1 MAVILPLL
9 TIATTAVAE
18 SGVVA
23 AVGSAMTSAA
33 TTAAGFLGVGGAA
46 APALGAAA
54 PALGAAAPAAVSGA
68 GLTTGVAAST
78 TAIPMGGGL
87 AGTGGIVWA
96 PAAAGTAV
104 PTILPGGASAAGGLG
119 TLGKVGMSVGSQA
132 ASESIKSGA
141 EATRATAENVAN
153 AQRGTARALADRGAG
168 LGATRPGPRQLAGS
182 KPLLRPAR
190 VPKIPMTPEEG
201 ADLVAGTGQYADYTP
216 IGQDMGY
223 SFASTGSDPR
233 SVLTGGWA
241 SGSDVTGGMSDA
253 EVLSQPFSGAMQ
265 TPHGDPAGYEAL
277 KQSLGTWDLGD
288 GAPGWEGR
296 VSEPFGMDDLWGAVE
311 GSGKYLWEKGGD
323 LWEGMKEHPGPTIF
337 GLAALDQLLARREA
351 DERMKGEKKRK
362 QELAARYPIY
372 GGYRGEGIARQEPYW
387 VSDPS
392 WNRRIG

>member
-1 MAVILPLL
+1 MGFILALLPMA
-9 TIATTAVAE
+9 ATAVAE

-33 TTAAGFLGVGGAA
+33 TTAAGFLGVGG
-46 APALGAAA
+46 
-54 PALGAAAPAAVSGA
+54 ST
-68 GLTTGVAAST
+68 GLTLAEQAA
-78 TAIPMGGGL
+78 L
-87 AGTGGIVWA
+87 
-96 PAAAGTAV
+96 AAAGTAA

-119 TLGKVGMSVGSQA
+119 TLGKVGMSVGSQG
-132 ASESIKSGA
+132 ASEAIKSGA

-168 LGATRPGPRQLAGS
+168 LGATRPGPSQLAGS

-323 LWEGMKEHPGPTIF
+323 LWEGMKKHPGPTIF